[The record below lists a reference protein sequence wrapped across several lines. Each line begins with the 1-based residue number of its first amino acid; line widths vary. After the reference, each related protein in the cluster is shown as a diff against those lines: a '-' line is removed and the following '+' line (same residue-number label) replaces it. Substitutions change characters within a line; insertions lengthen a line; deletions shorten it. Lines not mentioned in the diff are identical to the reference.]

1 MFLRRNI
8 TVSQQRER
16 PSSLFARDSLCCLN
30 GSLTSGT
37 THFVKSINSL
47 SDNKNQWR
55 NANFRKKKIRKKS
68 LDANRH
74 NRKKYYEHMLAQ
86 RFVHVQAKYAMYTC
100 VYVCTVYGTVR
111 TYSCPLGD
119 FSLSDTASRFF
130 IENTEPVN
138 PSG

>member
-1 MFLRRNI
+1 MA
-8 TVSQQRER
+8 QRQF
-16 PSSLFARDSLCCLN
+16 S
-30 GSLTSGT
+30 
-37 THFVKSINSL
+37 
-47 SDNKNQWR
+47 
-55 NANFRKKKIRKKS
+55 KKTIRKKS

-100 VYVCTVYGTVR
+100 VYVCPVYGTVR

-119 FSLSDTASRFF
+119 FSLSDTGSRFL

-138 PSG
+138 PSGQRIGPTRRLTHGFESASVLVRLGLCGLHINKIMSPD